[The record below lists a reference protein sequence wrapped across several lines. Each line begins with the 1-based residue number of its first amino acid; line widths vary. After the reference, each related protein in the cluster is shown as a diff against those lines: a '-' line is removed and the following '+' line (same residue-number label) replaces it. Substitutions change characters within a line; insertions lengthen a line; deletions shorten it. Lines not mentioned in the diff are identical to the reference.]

1 MLPSQPDLVGRSQ
14 HQLSGGYRFLT
25 SMMRVQVSMGASDIK
40 ICYDAM
46 SWDWVF
52 IARSMVTQGGARAVQ
67 AYHNG
72 TRMRVQ
78 KCMPPM
84 SPSPSPSLEKNS
96 THVSHR
102 HIIKVCE
109 ESLSPFF
116 LFFVAVLVVVPTFT
130 AALLTLVS
138 FLFILTQT

>member
-1 MLPSQPDLVGRSQ
+1 MLPSQPDLVGQSQ

-46 SWDWVF
+46 PWYWVF

-72 TRMRVQ
+72 STNESAEIHASNVAKSLTFVGKELHTCEPQTYYQSLRRV
-78 KCMPPM
+78 
-84 SPSPSPSLEKNS
+84 SIS
-96 THVSHR
+96 
-102 HIIKVCE
+102 
-109 ESLSPFF
+109 
-116 LFFVAVLVVVPTFT
+116 
-130 AALLTLVS
+130 
-138 FLFILTQT
+138 